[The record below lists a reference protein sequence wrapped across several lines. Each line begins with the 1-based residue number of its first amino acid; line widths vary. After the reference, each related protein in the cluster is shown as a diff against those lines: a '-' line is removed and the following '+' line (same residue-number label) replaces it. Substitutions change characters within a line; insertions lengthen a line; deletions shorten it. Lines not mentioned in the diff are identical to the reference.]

1 MTTEILP
8 VKSQTFHKSFTWS
21 QAQQLTP
28 SLSSEH
34 RFYSKQAERKPEM
47 SQLQEM
53 TSEQSWQSLG
63 LTVLFSGTDTA
74 LSTQMPSAVE

>member
-1 MTTEILP
+1 MLLC
-8 VKSQTFHKSFTWS
+8 QTFHKSFTRF
-21 QAQQLTP
+21 QAQQLIP

-34 RFYSKQAERKPEM
+34 KFYSKQAERKAEM

-53 TSEQSWQSLG
+53 KSEQSWHSSG
-63 LTVLFSGTDTA
+63 LPVLFSGTDTA